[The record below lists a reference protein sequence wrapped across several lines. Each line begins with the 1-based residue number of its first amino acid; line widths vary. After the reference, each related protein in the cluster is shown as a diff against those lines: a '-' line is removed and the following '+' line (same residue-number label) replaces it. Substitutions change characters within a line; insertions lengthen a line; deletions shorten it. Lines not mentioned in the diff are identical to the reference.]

1 VRAVDLLA
9 ERPLLRS
16 TLPVLFSL
24 CVAACAAPEAEPEL
38 RDDGLG
44 ATSTPDTPV
53 PAGAGS
59 ILRLSPRFGSL
70 VPPGAVIEK
79 VAEGFTFI
87 EGPVW
92 IGEEQ
97 RLLFSD
103 VRADVIYQYTDG
115 GGARV
120 LIEAFFG
127 GSTEGRRTWGP
138 NGLTRDATGRLVI
151 ADQGRRRVTRIEPDG
166 SYTALA
172 SAYEGRQLNSPNDVV
187 YRGDGWL
194 YFTDPPYGLEG
205 LDDSP
210 LKQLAFSG
218 IFRLS
223 GGGDLELIGQ
233 DQTRP
238 NGLAFSPDEGTLYV
252 ANSDA
257 EHAVW
262 MAYDVG
268 PDGLSNARVFHDATG
283 WPGEGVPDGMKV
295 DVAGNLFATGPAGVW
310 VIAPDGEHLG
320 IIQPDEIPANVAFA
334 DDGRTLYMTARTGLY
349 RIRLSTTGPIP

>member
-1 VRAVDLLA
+1 MRRIGHAYLVAL
-9 ERPLLRS
+9 
-16 TLPVLFSL
+16 
-24 CVAACAAPEAEPEL
+24 VAAAVGCGGSEGDAPDGQDA
-38 RDDGLG
+38 GLG
-44 ATSTPDTPV
+44 ALSTPDTPV

-59 ILRLSPRFGSL
+59 VLRLDPRFSSL

-97 RLLFSD
+97 HLLFSD
-103 VRADVIYQYTDG
+103 VRGNAIYRYSDAAGADHF
-115 GGARV
+115 
-120 LIEAFFG
+120 IEEFFG

-151 ADQGRRRVTRIEPDG
+151 ADQGRRQITRIEPDG

-172 SAYEGRQLNSPNDVV
+172 SEYDSMRLNSPNDVV
-187 YRGDGWL
+187 YRDDGWL

-205 LDDSP
+205 LDESP
-210 LKQLAFSG
+210 LKELPFNG
-218 IFRLS
+218 IYRLS
-223 GGGDLELIGQ
+223 PDGELELLHQEQG
-233 DQTRP
+233 RP
-238 NGLAFSPDEGTLYV
+238 NGLAFSPDQATLYV

-257 EHAVW
+257 AEAVW

-268 PDGLSNARVFHDATG
+268 PDGLGDPRVFFDATS
-283 WPGEGVPDGMKV
+283 WPGDGVPDGMKV
-295 DVAGNLFATGPAGVW
+295 DTAGNLFATGPAGVW
-310 VIAPDGEHLG
+310 VISPEGEHLG
-320 IIQPDEIPANVAFA
+320 IIQPDELPANVGFA

-349 RIRLSTTGPIP
+349 RIRLSTEGPIP

>member
-1 VRAVDLLA
+1 
-9 ERPLLRS
+9 
-16 TLPVLFSL
+16 
-24 CVAACAAPEAEPEL
+24 
-38 RDDGLG
+38 
-44 ATSTPDTPV
+44 
-53 PAGAGS
+53 
-59 ILRLSPRFGSL
+59 
-70 VPPGAVIEK
+70 VIEK

-92 IGEEQ
+92 IDQEQ

-103 VRADVIYQYTDG
+103 VRADAIHQYSDG
-115 GGARV
+115 DGASV

-138 NGLTRDATGRLVI
+138 NGLTRDGTGRLVI
-151 ADQGRRRVTRIEPDG
+151 ADQGRRRITRIEPDG
-166 SYTALA
+166 SYTALV
-172 SAYEGRQLNSPNDVV
+172 SAHEGRQLNSPNDVV
-187 YRGDGWL
+187 YRSDGWL

-210 LKQLAFSG
+210 LKQLAFNG

-223 GGGDLELIGQ
+223 PDGDLELLVE
-233 DQTRP
+233 DQNRP
-238 NGLAFSPDEGTLYV
+238 NGLAFSPDERTLYV

-257 EHAVW
+257 ERAVW
-262 MAYDVG
+262 MAYEVG
-268 PDGLSNARVFHDATG
+268 TNGLSNARVFHDATG
-283 WPGEGVPDGMKV
+283 WPGDGVPDGMKV

-349 RIRLSTTGPIP
+349 RVRLSTAGPIP